1 MSEKLEILAQGL
13 LALLTKTVAA
23 IGSLIGGA
31 ATTVRRA
38 WMLILALGVAA
49 AAGYGLYTHPPFK
62 TLERGEV
69 GIRTNKL
76 TGDTTEVRD
85 GLAVVIPGLH
95 ELRRYS
101 LLDQVYRP
109 TRSSKADGEAPF
121 QSIEGLSLGVDL
133 TIRYALDPSKLSTMA
148 KKLPTDINGEIVE
161 PAVQGVIYKAFT
173 RYSVRDIFSAKR
185 GDIQKEIEDELKPKL
200 ANDGILLRGVL
211 MGQVDLPHEYRQ
223 GMEKLLAEELETEK
237 MKYTLDLKSKQ
248 VQQTELEAQADKVKR
263 ETAAEAAGNEQ
274 VIAAKAQEEA
284 MKHVLPFKQKQI
296 EQRQYEAEA
305 EKVTRVKTAE
315 GTAEARRIEASGEA
329 DSRRKLADVEA
340 YRLETIGKVTS
351 AQLERDGALITKNPL
366 LIQKTMA
373 DKLSDK
379 ISVIIAPPPAAGGFI
394 GSALLGA
401 NQQNTPRKAAQPSE
415 QDEQSA
421 DGQNEQAA
429 PVGIN

>member
-1 MSEKLEILAQGL
+1 MTEKLEILAQGL

-23 IGSLIGGA
+23 VGSLIGGA
-31 ATTVRRA
+31 AAIVRRA
-38 WMLILALGVAA
+38 WLLILALGVAA
-49 AAGYGLYTHPPFK
+49 TAGYGLYTHPPFK

-133 TIRYALDPSKLSTMA
+133 TIRYALDPGKLSAMS

-200 ANDGILLRGVL
+200 AIDGIVLRGVL

-284 MKHVLPFKQKQI
+284 M
-296 EQRQYEAEA
+296 
-305 EKVTRVKTAE
+305 
-315 GTAEARRIEASGEA
+315 
-329 DSRRKLADVEA
+329 
-340 YRLETIGKVTS
+340 
-351 AQLERDGALITKNPL
+351 
-366 LIQKTMA
+366 
-373 DKLSDK
+373 
-379 ISVIIAPPPAAGGFI
+379 
-394 GSALLGA
+394 
-401 NQQNTPRKAAQPSE
+401 
-415 QDEQSA
+415 
-421 DGQNEQAA
+421 
-429 PVGIN
+429 